1 MVSDDLTVQKVVTLP
16 STLTPNTIYLLKKD
30 SKFKMYVTDSTGA
43 TTLVMVPEAA
53 ANMYT
58 KAGVITPKYFTGEA
72 KASNG
77 SWSINYSIANFTKV
91 HTVLVTGAY
100 VDNQDANSAPGASV
114 YKETI
119 TTTGCSGD
127 LRSRAVSGKVA
138 VGSNGYVQ
146 LLVIGE

>member
-16 STLTPNTIYLLKKD
+16 STLSPNTIYLLKKD

-43 TTLVMVPEAA
+43 TALVMVPEVA

-58 KAGVITPKYFTGEA
+58 NAGVITPKYFTGEA
-72 KASNG
+72 KANKG

-127 LRSRAVSGKVA
+127 LRSRVVSGKVTM
-138 VGSNGYVQ
+138 GSNGYVQ

>member
-16 STLTPNTIYLLKKD
+16 STLSPNTIYLLKKD

-43 TTLVMVPEAA
+43 TALVMVPEVA

-58 KAGVITPKYFTGEA
+58 NTGVITPKYFTGEA
-72 KASNG
+72 KANKG

-127 LRSRAVSGKVA
+127 LRSRVVSGKVT
-138 VGSNGYVQ
+138 VSSYGYVQ

>member
-16 STLTPNTIYLLKKD
+16 STLSPNTIYLLKKD

-43 TTLVMVPEAA
+43 TALVMVPEAA

-72 KASNG
+72 KANNG
-77 SWSINYSIANFTKV
+77 NWSINYSIANFTKV

-100 VDNQDANSAPGASV
+100 ADNQDANSAPGAAV
-114 YKETI
+114 NKGTI

-127 LRSRAVSGKVA
+127 LRSRVVFGKVTM
-138 VGSNGYVQ
+138 GSNGYVQ

>member
-1 MVSDDLTVQKVVTLP
+1 
-16 STLTPNTIYLLKKD
+16 
-30 SKFKMYVTDSTGA
+30 MYVTDSTGA
-43 TTLVMVPEAA
+43 TALVMVPEVA

-58 KAGVITPKYFTGEA
+58 NAGVITPKYFTGEA
-72 KASNG
+72 KANKG

-138 VGSNGYVQ
+138 ASSYGYVQ